1 MNPLLW
7 LAGVVIVAVLLLSIP
22 FIQNFFTKPPEQPRG
37 ISCSNNVTILFLEQE
52 PELVVGGARRR
63 RARVNNGGSFE
74 YQTSLEYFNIFS

>member
-7 LAGVVIVAVLLLSIP
+7 LAGAVIVAVILLSIP

-37 ISCSNNVTILFLEQE
+37 IGCCNNATILFLDQE

-63 RARVNNGGSFE
+63 LRVNNSGSFE
-74 YQTSLEYFNIFS
+74 YQTSLEYF